1 MAPIA
6 DGSPDRDSTQELM
19 MTFRSL
25 KQAFFCAITGL
36 AAFAGT
42 EVRGGFAVYVTN
54 LNAGTV
60 SEIDSTTGAITL
72 TFGMS
77 NLSNPRGIVFGP
89 NGNLFVNDISTNS
102 VQEFTA
108 GGTPV
113 TTFVPK
119 LPNGPTQPYGMV
131 FSGGNLF
138 VSSFATN
145 NVLEYNGTTGALIG
159 PFAAVRGP
167 TGLITD
173 SSGNIFVASSTGNAV
188 NEYSATGTLL
198 RTFLGGGLTAP
209 SGLAIANGI
218 LFVADGLPGSN
229 TITEFNAAT
238 GATVGMITDSHISG
252 PGGLAIGPDGNLYV
266 ASTGNNAVDVFNST
280 TGAFVS
286 SFTPAGLNVP
296 VYLAIASVPEPSS
309 IALLTIGAL
318 GIGLVARRSMR
329 KAMTG

>member
-1 MAPIA
+1 
-6 DGSPDRDSTQELM
+6 
-19 MTFRSL
+19 MTIRSL
-25 KQAFFCAITGL
+25 KKAFCCAITGL

-42 EVRGGFAVYVTN
+42 EVRGGFTVYVTN

-60 SEIDSTTGAITL
+60 SEIDSATGAITG
-72 TFGMS
+72 TFGAGH
-77 NLSNPRGIVFGP
+77 LSNPRGIVFGP
-89 NGNLFVNDISTNS
+89 GGNLFVNDISTNS

-108 GGTPV
+108 NGTFV
-113 TTFVPK
+113 TTFVPPGGGG
-119 LPNGPTQPYGMV
+119 LAQPYGMV

-138 VSSFATN
+138 VSSFLSN
-145 NVLEYNGTTGALIG
+145 NVLEYNGTTGTFIG
-159 PFAAVRGP
+159 PFAALAGP
-167 TGLITD
+167 TGLIAD

-188 NEYSATGTLL
+188 NEYSSTGTLL
-198 RTFLGGGLTAP
+198 RTFLGGGLIAP
-209 SGLAIANGI
+209 SGLAIANGV

-229 TITEFNAAT
+229 TITEFNVAT

-266 ASTGNNAVDVFNST
+266 ASTGNNSVDVFNST

-286 SFTPAGLNVP
+286 SFTPAGLDVP
-296 VYLAIASVPEPSS
+296 VYLAIATVPEPAS
-309 IALLTIGAL
+309 IVLLTIGAL